1 MAKILLVLLSANIL
15 LANGYLCAKLESAY
29 KKQSQIVKIVEIDS
43 QYTRPKPRSP
53 NQPYVSNPN
62 WIKDVYWIKW
72 RKINADASLSVGDRK
87 LGANSLVL
95 RVSKLSEDR
104 YSYDAFLLPPPLYA
118 ALLAAKIQEK
128 DLERHKIYTAKKM
141 LRNFFIYAGRFY
153 YFEGYTDE
161 ILPDNL
167 SLRLIAAGR
176 EPKELCAFGDAT
188 SYKYNFF
195 FTKLFGAMLNNI
207 SGGDKNKEQAC
218 KAGSAASAGGA
229 QSAQDLSP
237 YKDTQKML
245 LGFLQKKQKPHF
257 IGDFE
262 FETPQKWLSS
272 PLLEYYAL
280 KDIWSA
286 RLSGALLEAYELAK
300 FELEYMYKKYYGYD
314 AARARKFAEH
324 FLAKALKAAL
334 GAWEMDESEYAK
346 RTQDLIFL
354 SGEDLSQDEWQ
365 KGLSAYEKALAGEKR
380 LDLARIEFNP
390 LFSFRSTDKLSL
402 QTDLYDDLSRGY
414 LKDLKKRLEF
424 LREKAAVVVADA
436 GVAGAGAGTS
446 TGAGGDVS
454 GSGVAGAG
462 VRAGRSNGGA
472 GSGVANA
479 VDTNASAKDPSAKNA
494 KKTSGG
500 GAIVGAKDLSA
511 AQDLNTSAQEKASG
525 SSSGA
530 GSGATAGTQTSA
542 KDPNK
547 SHASAGAK
555 DLNAGGQD
563 LSANTQDLN
572 TSAQDPSIGAG
583 AHTRANAV
591 AFKTPLMYAAHMNN
605 YGAVAALL
613 EFSDVN
619 ASFTPARRC
628 EYVLRGGRTAL
639 FYALENASAPV
650 QALLVQAG
658 ADLNAK
664 DAQGNGAAFYLSKNP
679 YASPEDK
686 ARALEYLQ
694 GLKDLDLSGVRAAF
708 EFCRPEQ
715 TAANRAFCKDSTL
728 ANYKQSMLI
737 LLEKIQGLNQKYLI
751 NYTQDLWEQ
760 RVQKTCNAL
769 GGDEKRLCF
778 VRHYRNRNYLL
789 EQIVSAPPHSIY
801 PKPASAQKK

>member
-95 RVSKLSEDR
+95 RVSKISDDR
-104 YSYDAFLLPPPLYA
+104 YSYDTFLLPPHLYA
-118 ALLAAKIQEK
+118 ALLAAKIYDK
-128 DLERHKIYTAKKM
+128 DLEKHKIYTAKKM
-141 LRNFFIYAGRFY
+141 LRNFFIYAGGFY

-176 EPKELCAFGDAT
+176 ASKELCAFGDAT

-245 LGFLQKKQKPHF
+245 LGFLQKKQKPYF

-272 PLLEYYAL
+272 PLLGYYAL

-334 GAWEMDESEYAK
+334 GALEMDESEYAQ
-346 RTQDLIFL
+346 RTGDLIFL

-365 KGLSAYEKALAGEKR
+365 KGLSAYEKALTGEKR

-424 LREKAAVVVADA
+424 LREKAAAVAVAD
-436 GVAGAGAGTS
+436 AGAGTS

-462 VRAGRSNGGA
+462 AGRS
-472 GSGVANA
+472 SVANA
-479 VDTNASAKDPSAKNA
+479 ADTNASAKDPSAKNA
-494 KKTSGG
+494 KKMSG
-500 GAIVGAKDLSA
+500 GAIAGAKDLSA
-511 AQDLNTSAQEKASG
+511 DEQDLNASAQEKASG

-530 GSGATAGTQTSA
+530 GSGATQSASSA

-547 SHASAGAK
+547 SHASV
-555 DLNAGGQD
+555 GGQD

-583 AHTRANAV
+583 AHTQANAV

-628 EYVLRGGRTAL
+628 KYVLRGGRTAL

-679 YASPEDK
+679 YASSEDK

-694 GLKDLDLSGVRAAF
+694 GLKDLDLSSVRAAF

-715 TAANRAFCKDSTL
+715 TAANRAFCKDMTL
-728 ANYKQSMLI
+728 ANYKQSMLL

-789 EQIVSAPPHSIY
+789 EQIVSAAPHSIY
-801 PKPASAQKK
+801 PKPASEQKK